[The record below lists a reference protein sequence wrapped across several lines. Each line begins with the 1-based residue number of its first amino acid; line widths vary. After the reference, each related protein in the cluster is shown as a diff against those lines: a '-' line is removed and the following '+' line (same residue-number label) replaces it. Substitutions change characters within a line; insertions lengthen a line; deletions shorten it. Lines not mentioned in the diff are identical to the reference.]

1 MPKVLLI
8 EDDEALARGLEF
20 NLTREGFHV
29 IRGRRGDT
37 AVDLAMRTQPDVITL
52 DVMLPGMDGFD
63 VCRELRRCGVTAPVI
78 MLTARGEEMD
88 RVLGLELGADDYLVK
103 PFSVRELIARIKA
116 RLRREA
122 KSAGG
127 SLKGYAFGRCEVDL
141 DRLLVTKD
149 GEPVEL
155 TAKEIAILSLLI
167 RARGAVVGRNQIL
180 DEIWGAEATDARRID
195 AHIVNLR
202 RKLEEDP
209 ARPRYILS
217 AYGEGYRFAG

>member
-1 MPKVLLI
+1 MPKILLV

-20 NLTREGFHV
+20 NLKREGFQV
-29 IRGRRGDT
+29 VRARRGDT

-52 DVMLPGMDGFD
+52 DVMLPGLDGFD

-78 MLTARGEEMD
+78 MITARGEEMD

-122 KSAGG
+122 RSAAGPFRR
-127 SLKGYAFGRCEVDL
+127 YTFGRCEFDL

-155 TAKEIAILSLLI
+155 TSKEVEILALLM
-167 RARGAVVGRNQIL
+167 RARGAVVSRDQIL
-180 DEIWGAEATDARRID
+180 DEVWGHEATDNRRID